1 MGKWRQ
7 YLSDMDILSGVKSLS
22 VIEIKGF
29 IASCLIEMEGFI
41 APKTCGFQKNVLTPV
56 SAKRG

>member
-7 YLSDMDILSGVKSLS
+7 YLNEMYILSGVKSLS

-29 IASCLIEMEGFI
+29 IASCLIAMEGFI
-41 APKTCGFQKNVLTPV
+41 APQTCGFQKNVLTPV
-56 SAKRG
+56 SAKCG